1 MASAEPI
8 TDDHKDNDW
17 DPNHNHNNKDKNN
30 NNNSNNNN
38 VETPSVTGILS
49 MAETLAGEDA
59 ECIAAAMAAGGGDEE
74 AAEPEVG
81 FIVLM
86 ARCASGDGS
95 DLMSAHRAA
104 DDPQHSSL
112 TDYYKGYGAL
122 PPNGAF
128 PPPGYEEWAEANK
141 GRYAAAFIVS
151 GDKKAQV
158 CIHWLVL
165 VGTGWFY
172 SVHPGTRHV
181 GVALSDTMY

>member
-1 MASAEPI
+1 
-8 TDDHKDNDW
+8 
-17 DPNHNHNNKDKNN
+17 
-30 NNNSNNNN
+30 
-38 VETPSVTGILS
+38 

-158 CIHWLVL
+158 CIHWYWLVL
-165 VGTGWFY
+165 VGSTL
-172 SVHPGTRHV
+172 SILAPGTLV
-181 GVALSDTMY
+181 WL